1 MKTPMKFRIVALTSM
16 VMLIVVA
23 SSCEFI
29 KNLFED
35 DDNGQQ
41 DEQVVD
47 IDGNVYSTVIIGDQ
61 EWFAENLR
69 TTKYKSGNVI
79 PSGYSDNEWSNLS
92 TGAYA
97 IYSHSQI
104 DGLSSDLDV
113 LEAYGGLYNWY
124 AVETGKL
131 CPDGWRVPTDAD
143 WTSLI
148 DYAGGESIAGGKL
161 KSTRTDP
168 DAHPRWAYY
177 PNTNANDEYGF
188 SALPGGLYRSSDGG
202 FDDVGIYGGWWS
214 ATERDASYAW
224 GRYIRY
230 SSASVNRG
238 SGRKEIGFS
247 VRCVRDAK

>member
-1 MKTPMKFRIVALTSM
+1 MKFRIVALTLM

-29 KNLFED
+29 KDLFED
-35 DDNGQQ
+35 DNNNGQQ

-69 TTKYKSGNVI
+69 TTKYKDGNVI
-79 PSGYSDNEWSNLS
+79 PTGHSDSEWSNLS

-97 IYSHSQI
+97 IYPHSQI
-104 DGLSSDLDV
+104 DGLGSDLDV

-131 CPDGWRVPTDAD
+131 CPDGWRVPTDED

-148 DYAGGESIAGGKL
+148 DYVGEHAGAKL
-161 KSTRTDP
+161 KSTRTEP
-168 DAHPRWAYY
+168 DAHPRWKS
-177 PNTNANDEYGF
+177 PNDVANDEYGF
-188 SALPGGLYRSSDGG
+188 SAFPGGHRFNGTFKSVGVDGW
-202 FDDVGIYGGWWS
+202 WWS
-214 ATERDASYAW
+214 ASEYDALWAWPRHIYNSSSSIYRDLTLKQ
-224 GRYIRY
+224 
-230 SSASVNRG
+230 RG
-238 SGRKEIGFS
+238 LS
-247 VRCVRDAK
+247 VRCMRDAK